1 MAYLIKLVVKSDF
14 LIFGCHGNRS
24 RAKNDLQLPL
34 TVSLTFDKD
43 IWVKKKSSILEKLW
57 NDGRNKPLLH
67 NVYLQRTEIRVAM
80 ETAKKS

>member
-43 IWVKKKSSILEKLW
+43 I
-57 NDGRNKPLLH
+57 
-67 NVYLQRTEIRVAM
+67 
-80 ETAKKS
+80 